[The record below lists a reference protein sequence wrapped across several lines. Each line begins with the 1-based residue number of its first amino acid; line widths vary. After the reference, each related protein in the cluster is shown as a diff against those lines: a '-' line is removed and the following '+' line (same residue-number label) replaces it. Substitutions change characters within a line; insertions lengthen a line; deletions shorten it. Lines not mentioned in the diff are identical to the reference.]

1 MAVADPTKPTPQTSA
16 TKTTDFAGFIKPEMS
31 GPLFDQ
37 AAKSSIVMRL
47 ARRIP
52 LSPNG
57 VDVPFTTSKPVAAW
71 VAEGAEKPTT
81 EGGLSLKHIKVA
93 KMACTSVMSQ
103 EVVRANPGGYVD
115 LLRPWIAEAFALT
128 FDAAALHGTN
138 TPFGVNNFVDA
149 TTKKVALGTATSATG
164 SVYGDVVAGLDVLVK
179 AGKKLTGFAFDREV
193 EPLFL
198 GSLDTA
204 GRPLFIDAPT
214 ASDTVD
220 VVTGGRLI
228 GRPAVLGDTIA
239 HTPTGVG
246 AKKVLGYGGD
256 WSQCVYGMV
265 GGITYKVST
274 EATVNIGGTL
284 TSAFQHNLVVLLAE
298 AEFGFYCNDPESF
311 VQYTSK

>member
-1 MAVADPTKPTPQTSA
+1 MATPQTKA
-16 TKTTDFAGFIKPEMS
+16 TTTADFSGFLKPEMS
-31 GPLFDQ
+31 APLFEQ
-37 AAKSSIVMRL
+37 AAKSSVVMRL
-47 ARRIP
+47 ARQIP

-57 VDVPFTTSKPVAAW
+57 VDVPFTTSKPQAAW

-81 EGGLSLKHIKVA
+81 EGGLGLKHIKVA

-103 EVVRANPGGYVD
+103 EVVRANPGGYVA
-115 LLRPWIAEAFALT
+115 LLRPWLAEAFALT

-138 TPFGVNNFVDA
+138 TPFGANNFLDSS
-149 TTKKVALGTATSATG
+149 TKSVALGTATAATG
-164 SVYGDVVAGLDVLVK
+164 SVYGDVVAGLDALVK
-179 AGKKLTGFAFDREV
+179 AGKKLNGFAFDREV

-204 GRPLFIDAPT
+204 GRPLFVDAPPL
-214 ASDTVD
+214 SDTTE

-228 GRPAVLGDTIA
+228 GRPAMLGDTIK
-239 HTPTGVG
+239 HLPTGG
-246 AKKVLGYGGD
+246 TAKTILGYGGD

-265 GGITYKVST
+265 GGISYKVST
-274 EATVNIGGTL
+274 EATVNLNGTL

-311 VQYTSK
+311 VKYTAK